1 MTQAWFKMTDLS
13 GREIDNPSANQRA
26 AAIAA
31 VYASGRDADGLGSV
45 VFKFGYDDGL
55 LYELEIMS
63 GGAVKFE
70 EWSDQDYELELAEPR
85 AMVGV
90 PQEHALQLWECLA
103 QRQVSKLRKEAW
115 EILDRNK
122 EKDWIMLP
130 TKHKAAS

>member
-13 GREIDNPSANQRA
+13 GVEVENPSAKQRA
-26 AAIAA
+26 SAIAA
-31 VYASGRDADGLGSV
+31 VYASGRDAQGLGSV

-55 LYELEIMS
+55 LYELEVMS

-70 EWSDQDYELELAEPR
+70 EWSDEDYELELAEPR

-90 PQEHALQLWECLA
+90 TQEHAQQLWEYLA
-103 QRQVSKLRKEAW
+103 QRQVSKLRREAW

-130 TKHKAAS
+130 TTHKSGA